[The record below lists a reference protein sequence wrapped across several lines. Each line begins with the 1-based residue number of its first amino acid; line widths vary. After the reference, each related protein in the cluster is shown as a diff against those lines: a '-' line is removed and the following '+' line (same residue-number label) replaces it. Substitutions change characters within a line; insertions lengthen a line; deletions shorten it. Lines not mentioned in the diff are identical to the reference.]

1 MINKALGLKK
11 GKINKLAFK
20 TKSSFRIP
28 DKLFAD
34 DLVEAFCMVSV
45 HDECSLM
52 NICAHLYEYHKID
65 ISKTGLLKRINR
77 GGTVELFYEI
87 LKSCLLKSINNK
99 NDFSSLRSRFRRVI
113 IQDSTILQLTN
124 RLFSTFFGIENA
136 TSTKTFIR
144 IQFSYDILN
153 NNFIAFSIDSYKEND
168 LASAPKIEVI
178 DGDLWLRDRGYFS
191 LEACEKIASEG
202 GDFILR
208 YKAYTTL
215 YLQEKDAN
223 GKPIQLDLVKELK
236 KNPKLKIK
244 VFVGKK
250 NVPMLLIVAP
260 ASDKIAAERRRK
272 AHLKYRYGSERNS
285 NSKKVMTPEYS
296 FLCGYT
302 IFLTSVNLNLE
313 FKEVYALYSLRW
325 RIEIIFKAW
334 KSHLNFE
341 NIHNVSVNQLYII
354 MYSKL
359 LMCHLVFCKFYNI
372 FLELVL
378 IGSNKIISIIALT
391 KHIMLDFKHNLLSL
405 INGEITYLTEKFTKF
420 CTYGTRKRKNYFEME
435 QEIFGVLDISYAN

>member
-1 MINKALGLKK
+1 MINNALGLKK
-11 GKINKLAFK
+11 KEINKLAFK

-28 DKLFAD
+28 EKLLAD
-34 DLVEAFCMVSV
+34 EMVEAFCMVSV

-52 NICAHLYEYHKID
+52 NICTYLYEYHKIN
-65 ISKTGLLKRINR
+65 ISKPGLLKRINSD
-77 GGTVELFYEI
+77 GTVELFKEI

-99 NDFSSLRSRFRRVI
+99 NDFPALRCQFGRVI
-113 IQDSTILQLTN
+113 LQDSTILQLAN
-124 RLFSTFFGIENA
+124 RLFEIFFGIKNA

-153 NNFIAFSIDSYKEND
+153 NNFIAISMDSYKEND
-168 LASAPKIEVI
+168 LASASKIEVI

-191 LEACEKIASEG
+191 LEACEKIACEG

-215 YLQEKDAN
+215 YLHEKDAN
-223 GKPIQLDLVKELK
+223 GKQIQLDLVKELK
-236 KNPKLKIK
+236 KSPCLKIK

-250 NVPMLLIVAP
+250 KMPMLLIVAP
-260 ASDKIAAERRRK
+260 ASEKIAAERRRK
-272 AHLKYRYGSERNS
+272 AHLKYRYGSESTS
-285 NSKKVMTPEYS
+285 NSKRVMTPEYS

-313 FKEVYALYSLRW
+313 FKEVFALYSLRW

-359 LMCHLVFCKFYNI
+359 IMCNLIFSKFYNN

-378 IGSNKIISIIALT
+378 IASNKIISIIALA

-420 CTYGTRKRKNYFEME
+420 CTYSTRKRKNYFEME
-435 QEIFGVLDISYAN
+435 QEIFGVLDSSYAI

>member
-1 MINKALGLKK
+1 M
-11 GKINKLAFK
+11 AFE

-28 DKLFAD
+28 EKLSAD
-34 DLVEAFCMVSV
+34 EILEAFCIVSV

-52 NICAHLYEYHKID
+52 NICTYLYEYYKVNIT
-65 ISKTGLLKRINR
+65 KPGLLKRVNR
-77 GGTVELFYEI
+77 EGTVELFKEV
-87 LKSCLLKSINNK
+87 LKSCLLQSINNK
-99 NDFSSLRSRFRRVI
+99 NDFPALRLRFGRVI
-113 IQDSTILQLTN
+113 IQDSTILQLSN
-124 RLFSTFFGIENA
+124 RLFEVFFGIKNA
-136 TSTKTFIR
+136 TSTKTLIR
-144 IQFSYDILN
+144 IQFSIDILN

-168 LASAPKIEVI
+168 LASASKIEVI

-191 LEACEKIASEG
+191 LEACEKIAREG

-208 YKAYTTL
+208 FKAYTTL
-215 YLQEKDAN
+215 YLHEKDAN
-223 GKPIQLDLVKELK
+223 GKLIQLDLVKELK
-236 KNPKLKIK
+236 KRPTLKIK
-244 VFVGKK
+244 VYVGRDM
-250 NVPMLLIVAP
+250 VPMLLVVAP

-272 AHLKYRYGSERNS
+272 AHLKYRYGSDNNS
-285 NSKKVMTPEYS
+285 KSKKVMTPEYR

-302 IFLTSVNLNLE
+302 IFLTSVNLNLY
-313 FKEVYALYSLRW
+313 FNEVFALYSLRW

-354 MYSKL
+354 IYSKL
-359 LMCHLVFCKFYNI
+359 LVCHLIYSKFYNN

-378 IGSNKIISIIALT
+378 IASNKIISIIALA

-405 INGEITYLTEKFTKF
+405 INGEIKYLTEKFTKF

-435 QEIFGVLDISYAN
+435 QEIFGVLDSSYAN